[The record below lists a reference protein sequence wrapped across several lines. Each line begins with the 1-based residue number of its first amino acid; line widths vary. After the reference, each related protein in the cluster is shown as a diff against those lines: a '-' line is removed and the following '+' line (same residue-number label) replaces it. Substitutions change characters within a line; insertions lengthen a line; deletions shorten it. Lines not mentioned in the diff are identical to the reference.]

1 MDQKPGGDAGLH
13 LKRETT
19 GLAGIDR
26 VLHGIEPG
34 DNIVWEV
41 DTIEEYE
48 ELVGPYV
55 AAAKAAGRR
64 LIYFRFA
71 EHPPLVDTND
81 GVEVCPVDTSAGFEK
96 VVRQIHEV
104 IERAGT
110 RVLYVF
116 DCLSHLSDRWVSD
129 QSLGNFFMLT
139 CPRLRD
145 LDTVTYFA
153 IYRDKHSLYAL
164 EPIRRTTQFL
174 LDVFRL
180 DLRLYV
186 RPVKVQHRSRE
197 AMNTI
202 HVRQGGEFLPVKDSA
217 VLAQILSRTQWPRL
231 QSDGRAGYWRR
242 LFQEAAQVA
251 KDWREERCPPER
263 RAEMT
268 KKVFAAFRVHR
279 SGIASLVER
288 HLTLEDFLLV
298 RDRMI
303 GIGSVGGKTLGMLVA
318 RAILRDRDPDLASR
332 LEAHDSFFVGA
343 EVFLTFLV
351 QSGVWWLREQQ
362 RNPATF
368 LEGLDEGRRRI
379 LEGVFPEHIAEQF
392 RGMLD
397 YFGESPY
404 IVRSSSILED
414 ARGNA
419 FSGKYESVFVVN
431 RGSREERM
439 TTLLAAVRKV

>member
-1 MDQKPGGDAGLH
+1 L
-13 LKRETT
+13 R
-19 GLAGIDR
+19 
-26 VLHGIEPG
+26 GIEPG

-55 AAAKAAGRR
+55 AAAKASGRR

-71 EHPPLVDTND
+71 EHPPLIDAED
-81 GVEVCPVDTSAGFEK
+81 AAEVCRVDTSAGFEK

-116 DCLSHLSDRWVSD
+116 DCLSHLADRWISD

-153 IYRDKHSLYAL
+153 IYRDKHSLYGL
-164 EPIRRTTQFL
+164 EPIRQTTQFL

-217 VLAQILSRTQWPRL
+217 VLAQRLSR
-231 QSDGRAGYWRR
+231 
-242 LFQEAAQVA
+242 
-251 KDWREERCPPER
+251 
-263 RAEMT
+263 
-268 KKVFAAFRVHR
+268 
-279 SGIASLVER
+279 
-288 HLTLEDFLLV
+288 
-298 RDRMI
+298 
-303 GIGSVGGKTLGMLVA
+303 
-318 RAILRDRDPDLASR
+318 
-332 LEAHDSFFVGA
+332 
-343 EVFLTFLV
+343 
-351 QSGVWWLREQQ
+351 
-362 RNPATF
+362 
-368 LEGLDEGRRRI
+368 
-379 LEGVFPEHIAEQF
+379 
-392 RGMLD
+392 
-397 YFGESPY
+397 
-404 IVRSSSILED
+404 
-414 ARGNA
+414 
-419 FSGKYESVFVVN
+419 
-431 RGSREERM
+431 
-439 TTLLAAVRKV
+439 